1 MFAND
6 ELADSLGDE
15 YDQWKDFDGLNHNFD
30 ALGAELDNG
39 PNLGTYM
46 FEENN
51 IFMDVPNAFEEGQK
65 IMREGGNLSLA
76 ALAFEAAVQ
85 KDKDFVEA
93 WVALGQA
100 QAQNEKESPAI
111 RALER
116 ALDIDPNSLEAL
128 MGLAVSYTNEGYDT
142 LAYRTLERWVG
153 VKYPQLGVPARG
165 TEAGPDPE
173 EMGFTDRHQL
183 HEKVTNYFLRAAQLN
198 PSGGAVDVDVQVGLG
213 VLFYGSEDY
222 DKAVD
227 CFTAA
232 LNSHAHGAMKRE
244 GEEHLL
250 WNRLGATLA
259 NSARSEEAIEAY
271 SRALELRPNF
281 VRARYN
287 LGVSCINLG
296 VLDQAAAH
304 LLGALSMH
312 KVLEQEGRAKAAELL
327 GGGPTGEGAD
337 ARAVEHLLQANQST
351 NLYDTLRRVFT
362 NMDRRDLS
370 TMVGPDMDLDAMR
383 KEFDF

>member
-1 MFAND
+1 
-6 ELADSLGDE
+6 
-15 YDQWKDFDGLNHNFD
+15 
-30 ALGAELDNG
+30 
-39 PNLGTYM
+39 
-46 FEENN
+46 
-51 IFMDVPNAFEEGQK
+51 
-65 IMREGGNLSLA
+65 
-76 ALAFEAAVQ
+76 
-85 KDKDFVEA
+85 
-93 WVALGQA
+93 
-100 QAQNEKESPAI
+100 
-111 RALER
+111 
-116 ALDIDPNSLEAL
+116 
-128 MGLAVSYTNEGYDT
+128 
-142 LAYRTLERWVG
+142 
-153 VKYPQLGVPARG
+153 
-165 TEAGPDPE
+165 
-173 EMGFTDRHQL
+173 
-183 HEKVTNYFLRAAQLN
+183 
-198 PSGGAVDVDVQVGLG
+198 
-213 VLFYGSEDY
+213 
-222 DKAVD
+222 
-227 CFTAA
+227 
-232 LNSHAHGAMKRE
+232 MKRE